1 MSNSGAKFILS
12 AYRPGGRDAA
22 DPAMAKALAQ
32 AKGDPALGAWF
43 VREQAHDA
51 AVAGK
56 LRAVVPP
63 AGRREAIVT
72 GARMSG
78 GGERA
83 DGGERT
89 ERKGAPPARRAW
101 WAQPVWLAAAAAV
114 AVRLSLAACRRAP
127 VRGEA
132 FEEFAVNF
140 VNKGFLLQ
148 KRGAEVA
155 ALTTW
160 LGEQHGPLPEAL
172 PATFA
177 ELRALGC
184 RTLRFKGQDG
194 SLLCFERGGK

>member
-1 MSNSGAKFILS
+1 M
-12 AYRPGGRDAA
+12 
-22 DPAMAKALAQ
+22 
-32 AKGDPALGAWF
+32 
-43 VREQAHDA
+43 
-51 AVAGK
+51 
-56 LRAVVPP
+56 
-63 AGRREAIVT
+63 
-72 GARMSG
+72 
-78 GGERA
+78 
-83 DGGERT
+83 
-89 ERKGAPPARRAW
+89 
-101 WAQPVWLAAAAAV
+101 WLAAAAAV
-114 AVRLSLAACRRAP
+114 AVRLSLAAWRRAP

-172 PATFA
+172 PATFV

-194 SLLCFERGGK
+194 SLPCFERGGK